1 MPEAF
6 NPVRDP
12 PESSKRS
19 TPTLLRK
26 TITCRKLL
34 IKQRERERERETD
47 RERERERERETE
59 RERERERERL
69 TDSFNEYSHQGST
82 FVTRTTKDT
91 ATESDLVSH

>member
-34 IKQRERERERETD
+34 IKQREREREKQTERERG
-47 RERERERERETE
+47 RERERL